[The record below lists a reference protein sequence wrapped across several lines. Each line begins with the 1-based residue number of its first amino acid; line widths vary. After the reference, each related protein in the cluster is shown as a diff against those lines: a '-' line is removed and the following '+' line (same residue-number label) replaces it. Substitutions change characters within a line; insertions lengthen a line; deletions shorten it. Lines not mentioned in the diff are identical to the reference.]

1 MSGKKW
7 QRRFISFI
15 LELRVGIRTF
25 FLLTD
30 QSMFV
35 GLEVVFTGRQS
46 VVWTCLFRKTE
57 VQQKESQTSFF
68 PAGTLSQ
75 SCAGLLLKLHCIPHG
90 LLGSFVPSLICSTSR
105 SVCLHGGTQGNH
117 ICIHHLAASPP
128 LNAVLRVWGS
138 SSCSMSK
145 PNCLPH
151 RSERRSYFMSPLCS
165 NRVTNSHRTGN
176 EIHIF
181 WIKPCNSKTLCLAPV
196 RAFCK
201 ACRSISSWDVFPNQA
216 GQIRYKLF
224 SSPPTK
230 KECFWRM
237 LCILWPADTID
248 AKKC

>member
-15 LELRVGIRTF
+15 LELGVGIRTF

-57 VQQKESQTSFF
+57 VQQKESGTSFF

-90 LLGSFVPSLICSTSR
+90 LLGSFVPSLICSSSR
-105 SVCLHGGTQGNH
+105 SVCLHGRTQGNH

-138 SSCSMSK
+138 SSCSMSLTACHIGVK
-145 PNCLPH
+145 DGHISCHLSAVTVLQTLTELEM
-151 RSERRSYFMSPLCS
+151 RSTSSES
-165 NRVTNSHRTGN
+165 N
-176 EIHIF
+176 
-181 WIKPCNSKTLCLAPV
+181 
-196 RAFCK
+196 
-201 ACRSISSWDVFPNQA
+201 
-216 GQIRYKLF
+216 
-224 SSPPTK
+224 
-230 KECFWRM
+230 
-237 LCILWPADTID
+237 PAT
-248 AKKC
+248 ARPSV